1 MVIAYIANLYS
12 TRPSYCKTMNC
23 TYGIPLK
30 VAKKMAGTSKQ
41 KQHTVATNIFC
52 VAQAQIMAPVHVT

>member
-1 MVIAYIANLYS
+1 
-12 TRPSYCKTMNC
+12 MNC

-52 VAQAQIMAPVHVT
+52 VAQTQIMAHVHVT